1 LNVMRNGEGYHD
13 PTAGVAIGNAFVPT
27 VGHIYTNGSNPGYVV
42 PLKIYEQVA
51 VGYKLDTSIPYS
63 SDYIIEVDNY
73 MVDPRKVI
81 NIVTSRLGEDLGPL
95 SPDDTKMLLEQ
106 LAKFCGGEFIPV
118 DTASEL
124 STARE
129 KAQKYQSLYESTSAE
144 LEIANEEIERLRA
157 ELEMKK
163 KLPVVL
169 DEVFEPHECKVK
181 PIPVDLI
188 KANAER
194 DVYKRLYEE
203 LLEKMLKGGA

>member
-1 LNVMRNGEGYHD
+1 MAVMKNGEGYPD
-13 PTAGVAIGNAFVPT
+13 PTASSAIRNTFQPEIG
-27 VGHIYTNGSNPGYVV
+27 GIYTQQNGNCIVPVRVFDYVTIGYV
-42 PLKIYEQVA
+42 LQ
-51 VGYKLDTSIPYS
+51 TSTPYS
-63 SDYIIEVDNY
+63 SDYVVPVDNY
-73 MVDPRKVI
+73 LVDVRKVV
-81 NIVTSRLGEDLGPL
+81 NIGTNRYEDKIGSI
-95 SPDDTKMLLEQ
+95 SPDELEMLSRKMAEV
-106 LAKFCGGEFIPV
+106 CGGEFIPV

>member
-1 LNVMRNGEGYHD
+1 MNVMRNGEGYHD
-13 PTAGVAIGNAFVPT
+13 PTAGVAIRNAFVPT

-106 LAKFCGGEFIPV
+106 LAKFCGGEIAIPDDSKDDEIAV
-118 DTASEL
+118 LTAERDKL
-124 STARE
+124 LE
-129 KAQKYQSLYESTSAE
+129 QVNKYQSLYEQLKAE
-144 LEIANEEIERLRA
+144 KEKIPDGPLVAFDSCIEKPVELIRA
-157 ELEMKK
+157 E
-163 KLPVVL
+163 
-169 DEVFEPHECKVK
+169 
-181 PIPVDLI
+181 
-188 KANAER
+188 AER
-194 DVYKRLYEE
+194 DTYKAMYTDMM
-203 LLEKMLKGGA
+203 KMLFMVEDDEC